1 MSSTQLLGLTAII
14 AVTNAL
20 LLFALFLRV
29 ALGGNGGRAGGNGG
43 RAGGRPQPGHARPPD
58 PMPRMEDGDVDPSE
72 RGISPAAYH
81 RVIRIAAWAFIM
93 ATAGLVAITGLWRE
107 TEGAIALVLGATG
120 IFVLVVHDLLPDE
133 ALGAPAYVI
142 EGSVAVTVA
151 TLLVLLTGR
160 DESPFF
166 FVFPLVVAG
175 AALVA
180 TPRATVLLVLAASA
194 GYLVASLGGRPLP
207 VPTETIARMAI
218 SLAALFLLAYVAM
231 VIVRENRATLR
242 IAMRLATRDPLTGL
256 VNRNVLFSAMERE
269 IARSARSGRGF
280 CLLMMDLDELK
291 TINDQFGHFEGDRV
305 LRDVGGIIR
314 SGVRRIDVA
323 ARYGGD
329 EFVVLLPETDPTGGF
344 VLAEKIRQGAA
355 ELGDSGFGRGATL
368 SVGIVSYPR
377 DGRTADELLVSA
389 DQAMY
394 SSKRLGRNRVMGLTA
409 DVAGWSRESV

>member
-1 MSSTQLLGLTAII
+1 MTDLQILGLTVVI

-29 ALGGNGGRAGGNGG
+29 AFGGNGARGL
-43 RAGGRPQPGHARPPD
+43 GRPQPSYAPPPD
-58 PMPRMEDGDVDPSE
+58 ATVLTDEGEPVPTE
-72 RGISPAAYH
+72 RGISAAAYH
-81 RVIRIAAWAFIM
+81 RVIRIAAWSFIM

-120 IFVLVVHDLLPDE
+120 VFVLVVHDLLPDE
-133 ALGAPAYVI
+133 SLGAPGYII

-180 TPRATVLLVLAASA
+180 TPRATVLLVLAAGA
-194 GYLVASLGGRPLP
+194 GYLVATLGGRPQP
-207 VPTETIARMAI
+207 VDPATIARMAI
-218 SLAALFLLAYVAM
+218 SLASLFLLAYVAM
-231 VIVRENRATLR
+231 VIVREHRTTLR
-242 IAMRLATRDPLTGL
+242 IAMRLATRDALTGL
-256 VNRNVLFSAMERE
+256 VNRSVLFSAMERE

-291 TINDQFGHFEGDRV
+291 TINDRYGHVEGDRV
-305 LRDVGGIIR
+305 LRDVGQVIN
-314 SGVRRIDVA
+314 SGVRKIDVA
-323 ARYGGD
+323 ARFGGD

-355 ELGDSGFGRGATL
+355 ELGDTGTGRGATL

-377 DGRTADELLVSA
+377 DGRTANELLVSA

-394 SSKRLGRNRVMGLTA
+394 ASKRLGRNRVMGVTA

>member
-1 MSSTQLLGLTAII
+1 MSSVQVLGLTTII
-14 AVTNAL
+14 ALTNAL
-20 LLFALFLRV
+20 LLFVLFLRV
-29 ALGGNGGRAGGNGG
+29 AFAGNGGRGGAGRGPSGT
-43 RAGGRPQPGHARPPD
+43 GRPPESALVT
-58 PMPRMEDGDVDPSE
+58 EDGDIVPSE
-72 RGISPAAYH
+72 RGISTAAYH
-81 RVIRIAAWAFIM
+81 RVIRIAAWSFIM

-120 IFVLVVHDLLPDE
+120 IFVLVVHDLVPDD

-180 TPRATVLLVLAASA
+180 TPRATVLLVIAASA
-194 GYLVASLGGRPLP
+194 GYLVASLGGRTLP
-207 VPTETIARMAI
+207 VPTETIARISI
-218 SLAALFLLAYVAM
+218 SLAALCLLAYVAM
-231 VIVRENRATLR
+231 VIVREHRATLR

-256 VNRNVLFSAMERE
+256 VNRSVLFSAMERE

-291 TINDQFGHFEGDRV
+291 TINDRFGHFEGDRV
-305 LRDVGGIIR
+305 LRDVGEVIS
-314 SGVRRIDVA
+314 SGVRKIDVA

-355 ELGDSGFGRGATL
+355 ELGAGGGRGATL
-368 SVGIVSYPR
+368 SVGIVSFPR

-394 SSKRLGRNRVMGLTA
+394 SSKRRGRNRVTGLTA
-409 DVAGWSRESV
+409 DAAGFSRSSV